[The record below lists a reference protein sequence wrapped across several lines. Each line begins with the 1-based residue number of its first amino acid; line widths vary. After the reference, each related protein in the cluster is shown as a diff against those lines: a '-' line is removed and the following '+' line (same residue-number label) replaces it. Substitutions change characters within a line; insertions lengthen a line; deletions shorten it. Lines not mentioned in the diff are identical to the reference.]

1 MDIFV
6 TCKWTGGDLYGGN
19 TLYLQHNRR
28 KIEVKQEIEITIS
41 GKKYEVQLMTVLSV
55 LLVLFLTVI
64 FGAYMELW
72 LVYTNLAKVWSIMS
86 LCW

>member
-1 MDIFV
+1 M
-6 TCKWTGGDLYGGN
+6 
-19 TLYLQHNRR
+19 
-28 KIEVKQEIEITIS
+28 KQEIEITIS
-41 GKKYEVQLMTVLSV
+41 VKKYEVQLMTVLSV

-64 FGAYMELW
+64 FGDYMELW